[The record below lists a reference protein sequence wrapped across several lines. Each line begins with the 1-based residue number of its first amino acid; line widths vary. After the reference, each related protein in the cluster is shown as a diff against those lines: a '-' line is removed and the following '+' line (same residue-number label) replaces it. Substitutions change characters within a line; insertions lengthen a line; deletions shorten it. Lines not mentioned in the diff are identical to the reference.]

1 LTALFREQ
9 VLAGSGD
16 CGHDRPHQQ
25 GDGAAH
31 PIELP
36 STTLA
41 ALRIL
46 AMAQAMAAVRALP
59 SRPMTARSGA
69 PNCRIQVEWLL
80 RHADKVLQE
89 TGSPSS

>member
-1 LTALFREQ
+1 VTAFFREQ
-9 VLAGSGD
+9 VLAGSED
-16 CGHDRPHQQ
+16 SGHDRLRQQ
-25 GDGAAH
+25 GESAAH

-59 SRPMTARSGA
+59 SRPPTARSGA
-69 PNCRIQVEWLL
+69 PDCRI
-80 RHADKVLQE
+80 
-89 TGSPSS
+89 

>member
-1 LTALFREQ
+1 LTAFFREQ
-9 VLAGSGD
+9 VLVGSGD
-16 CGHDRPHQQ
+16 SGHDQSPQP

-41 ALRIL
+41 ALQIL

-69 PNCRIQVEWLL
+69 PNCRI
-80 RHADKVLQE
+80 
-89 TGSPSS
+89 

>member
-1 LTALFREQ
+1 LTAFFREQ
-9 VLAGSGD
+9 VPAGAGDSGYD
-16 CGHDRPHQQ
+16 QPHQW

-41 ALRIL
+41 ALRLL
-46 AMAQAMAAVRALP
+46 AMAQAMAAVRVLP

-69 PNCRIQVEWLL
+69 PNCQIQAETDGKTAPRLSALKL
-80 RHADKVLQE
+80 RE
-89 TGSPSS
+89 C

>member
-1 LTALFREQ
+1 MPLQLPLIRQLTAFFREQ

-16 CGHDRPHQQ
+16 SGHDRPHQS

-41 ALRIL
+41 ALRLL

-69 PNCRIQVEWLL
+69 PNCRIQ
-80 RHADKVLQE
+80 AE
-89 TGSPSS
+89 TVFGR

>member
-1 LTALFREQ
+1 LITFFREQ

-16 CGHDRPHQQ
+16 SGHDRPHQK
-25 GDGAAH
+25 GESAAH

-46 AMAQAMAAVRALP
+46 AMAQTMAAVRALP

-69 PNCRIQVEWLL
+69 PNCRI
-80 RHADKVLQE
+80 
-89 TGSPSS
+89 